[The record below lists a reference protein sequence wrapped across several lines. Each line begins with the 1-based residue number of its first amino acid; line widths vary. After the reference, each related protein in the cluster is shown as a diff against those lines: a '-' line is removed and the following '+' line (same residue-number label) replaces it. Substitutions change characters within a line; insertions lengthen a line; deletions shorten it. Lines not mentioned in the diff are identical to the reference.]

1 MSRNRRPGEANPFQR
16 LTELQLTPAPAGAKP
31 GQGKPTAPSA
41 TTASRPRKPSPAG
54 PLGSEA
60 ATAGKEDE
68 QALFRQ
74 AMGDLRPLSHNQ
86 AELAR
91 PKPRPVV
98 RPKIKEKAAPTAAA
112 LSPAWLRQSLGE
124 KDLFRQAMADA
135 TPLPE
140 SDRAE
145 VGRAPRR
152 PRRVADTAK
161 ADMPET
167 LAPHLPYQ
175 ETDPHR
181 LFLQAVG
188 TITPLANN
196 NRAEV
201 PRPRPIPK
209 PRPRPKAEPREPAE
223 TAPTAPARRPG
234 LSDHALASL
243 QERDDGSFLRPGLAS
258 RTLADLR
265 KGRWGVQG
273 ELDLHGYNRDEAR
286 EVLARFLASSLRQG
300 RRGLRIIHGKGL
312 GSPGGDGVL
321 KHLSRAWLAQR
332 EEILAFC
339 PAPER
344 DGGDG
349 ALLVLLQSTS
359 KTA

>member
-16 LTELQLTPAPAGAKP
+16 LTELQLTPAPAGAQPDRDRIKNP
-31 GQGKPTAPSA
+31 TPRPQKPTAAPHSEQA
-41 TTASRPRKPSPAG
+41 AAPAG
-54 PLGSEA
+54 
-60 ATAGKEDE
+60 TEDE

-74 AMGDLRPLSHNQ
+74 AMGDLRPMSHNQ

-98 RPKIKEKAAPTAAA
+98 RPKLKEKAGPSAAA

-124 KDLFRQAMADA
+124 KDLFRRAMADA

-152 PRRVADTAK
+152 PRRVVETSRQEG
-161 ADMPET
+161 PEDSGT
-167 LAPHLPYQ
+167 TFLSLQ
-175 ETDPHR
+175 ESDPHR

-188 TITPLANN
+188 TITPLADN

-201 PRPRPIPK
+201 PRPRPVPK
-209 PRPRPKAEPREPAE
+209 PRPRPKAE
-223 TAPTAPARRPG
+223 TQAPTEAAPAAPERRTG

-243 QERDDGSFLRPGLAS
+243 QERDDGSFLRPGLGS

-265 KGRWGVQG
+265 KGRWGIQG

-359 KTA
+359 KTS

>member
-31 GQGKPTAPSA
+31 GRGKPTAPSPA
-41 TTASRPRKPSPAG
+41 PRPRKPAPEPETEPGEAMAG
-54 PLGSEA
+54 
-60 ATAGKEDE
+60 DE
-68 QALFRQ
+68 ALFRQ
-74 AMGDLRPLSHNQ
+74 AMGDMRPLSHNQ

-98 RPKIKEKAAPTAAA
+98 RPKIKEKAAPTASA

-201 PRPRPIPK
+201 PRPRPVPK
-209 PRPRPKAEPREPAE
+209 PRPRPKAEPREADE
-223 TAPTAPARRPG
+223 AAPTEPARRPG

-265 KGRWGVQG
+265 KGRWGIQG

-312 GSPGGDGVL
+312 GSPGGNGVL

>member
-31 GQGKPTAPSA
+31 GQGKPTAPSPA
-41 TTASRPRKPSPAG
+41 PRPRKPAPEPETEPGEAMAG
-54 PLGSEA
+54 DW
-60 ATAGKEDE
+60 DE

-74 AMGDLRPLSHNQ
+74 AMGDMRPLSHNQ

-98 RPKIKEKAAPTAAA
+98 RPKLKEKAGPSAAA

-124 KDLFRQAMADA
+124 KDLFRRAMADA

-152 PRRVADTAK
+152 PRRVVEASRQEG
-161 ADMPET
+161 PEDSGT
-167 LAPHLPYQ
+167 TFLSLQ

-188 TITPLANN
+188 TITPLADN

-201 PRPRPIPK
+201 PRPRPVPK
-209 PRPRPKAEPREPAE
+209 PRPRPKAETQAPAE
-223 TAPTAPARRPG
+223 AATAAPERRTG

-243 QERDDGSFLRPGLAS
+243 QERDDGSFLRPGLGS
-258 RTLADLR
+258 RALADLR
-265 KGRWGVQG
+265 KGRWGIQG

-359 KTA
+359 KTG